1 MLIFDRQFRLISI
14 THLVLQKS
22 RHLFKRSE
30 TAPLAGARDFQAK
43 APHGGLGWIQTSFFP

>member
-1 MLIFDRQFRLISI
+1 MLIFARQFCLISI

-30 TAPLAGARDFQAK
+30 TALLAGAWDFQAK
-43 APHGGLGWIQTSFFP
+43 APYDGLG